1 MQEYRDM
8 MTEIEKQGS
17 LGPVLKQIET
27 AVAGTSREIMEKGK
41 NKKIF
46 FLGCGDSYF
55 AGLAVKNY
63 FLEKTDSRCFPMT
76 ALEVSTYGIRQ
87 VDKESTVIAVSMS
100 GNVART
106 VEAVKEA
113 QERGAYVVG
122 ITNSLTGR
130 LYEVCSHPVF
140 LGLEE
145 EPGWTPGTLTY
156 TGTLYALYCLGA
168 GLSRESERDGC
179 KRKLAFTME
188 QVSRV
193 VTQCQDMARQA
204 GENFVYNGHQF
215 PVYILGAGQSFATAK
230 YGAAKFLEVCGVI
243 AIGQESEEFA
253 HQEFWVIDKNCPV
266 FLVAPKGDSFQR
278 TMEVG
283 ECLRH
288 FGCDLFVISNSEELC
303 GMGKYAFGMPEEVGE
318 LYAPLL
324 YAVPMQLTAYY
335 FSRKLGLDPDR
346 RSHNDPFRKK
356 VSRMLTR
363 GTVNL
368 D

>member
-27 AVAGTSREIMEKGK
+27 AVAGTCREIMEKGK

-55 AGLAVKNY
+55 AGLAVKDY
-63 FLEKTDSRCFPMT
+63 FLEKTDSLCFPMT
-76 ALEVSTYGIRQ
+76 ALEFSTYGIRQ

-193 VTQCQDMARQA
+193 VTQCQ
-204 GENFVYNGHQF
+204 
-215 PVYILGAGQSFATAK
+215 
-230 YGAAKFLEVCGVI
+230 
-243 AIGQESEEFA
+243 AIG
-253 HQEFWVIDKNCPV
+253 
-266 FLVAPKGDSFQR
+266 
-278 TMEVG
+278 
-283 ECLRH
+283 
-288 FGCDLFVISNSEELC
+288 
-303 GMGKYAFGMPEEVGE
+303 
-318 LYAPLL
+318 
-324 YAVPMQLTAYY
+324 
-335 FSRKLGLDPDR
+335 
-346 RSHNDPFRKK
+346 
-356 VSRMLTR
+356 
-363 GTVNL
+363 
-368 D
+368 